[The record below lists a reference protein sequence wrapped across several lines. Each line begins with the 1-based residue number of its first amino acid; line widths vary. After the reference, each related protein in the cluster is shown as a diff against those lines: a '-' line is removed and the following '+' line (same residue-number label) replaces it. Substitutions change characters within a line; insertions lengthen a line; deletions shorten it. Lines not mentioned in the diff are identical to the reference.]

1 MLELIIVILLI
12 LWLVGTLG
20 RGRFRG
26 RLGSGNLVNLLL
38 LVVLILVIVRL
49 LR

>member
-12 LWLVGTLG
+12 LWLLG
-20 RGRFRG
+20 YFGRARYG
-26 RLGSGNLVNLLL
+26 GNFIHIL
-38 LVVLILVIVRL
+38 LVIVLILILVRF